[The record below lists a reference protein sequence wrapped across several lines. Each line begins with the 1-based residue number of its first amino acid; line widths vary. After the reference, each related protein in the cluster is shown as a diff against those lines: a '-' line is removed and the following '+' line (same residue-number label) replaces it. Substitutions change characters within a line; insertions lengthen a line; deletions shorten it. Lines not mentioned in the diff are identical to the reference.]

1 MSSVVTCNRGRRGKG
16 LDEEWASVWA
26 APRRVQSSSRCTYIQ
41 YSTEGWTMEGGGV
54 RENERVAAW
63 VGERMGER
71 LIISNVN

>member
-1 MSSVVTCNRGRRGKG
+1 MGQCLGSSQESSEQQQVYIHT
-16 LDEEWASVWA
+16 
-26 APRRVQSSSRCTYIQ
+26 VQHSQR
-41 YSTEGWTMEGGGV
+41 EGWTMEGGGV